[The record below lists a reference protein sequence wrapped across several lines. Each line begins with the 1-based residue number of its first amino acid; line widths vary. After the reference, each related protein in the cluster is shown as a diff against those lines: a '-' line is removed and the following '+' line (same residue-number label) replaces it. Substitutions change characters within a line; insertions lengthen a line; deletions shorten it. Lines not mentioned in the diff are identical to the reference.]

1 MKLHDCQPAP
11 NPRRVRIFI
20 AEKGL
25 EIPTV
30 QVDLMNREQHSE
42 AFRQLNPFCDVP
54 VLELDDGT
62 CISQVNGICR
72 YLEAAHPE
80 PNLYGADAK
89 EQGLIAMWDNYAFT
103 QGMSA
108 VADAFRN
115 TAKGFS
121 DHAVVGPRSYA
132 QIPALAE
139 RGRSRT
145 QDFLDD
151 LNKYLG
157 EREYLAGDRFSA
169 ADITAMVTIDF
180 AKWVKIEIPE
190 THDNLK
196 RWYEAVSSR
205 PSAKA

>member
-1 MKLHDCQPAP
+1 MKLYDCQPAP

-25 EIPTV
+25 EVPTV
-30 QVDLMNREQHSE
+30 QVDLANREQHSE
-42 AFRQLNPFCDVP
+42 AFRAINPLCDVP

-72 YLEAAHPE
+72 YLEAAYPE

-103 QGMSA
+103 QGLSA

-115 TAKGFS
+115 TAKGFR
-121 DHAVVGPRSYA
+121 DHAVVGPRGYP
-132 QIPALAE
+132 QIPELAE

-145 QDFLDD
+145 QDFMDD
-151 LNKYLG
+151 LNRYLG
-157 EREYLAGDRFSA
+157 EREYVAGDRFSA
-169 ADITAMVTIDF
+169 ADITAMIALDF
-180 AKWVKIEIPE
+180 AKWAKIEIPQGHE
-190 THDNLK
+190 HLK
-196 RWYEAVSSR
+196 RWYDAVSAR